1 MFIGEYNHNIDS
13 KGRVILPAKFR
24 DILGDCFYITKG
36 NDGCL
41 FVYTTEGWEK
51 LQEKLSKLPL
61 TNPNARRIVRYYTS
75 GAMECV
81 PDNNGRITLS
91 QTLREFAG
99 LEKEI
104 VSIGCNDRAE
114 IWSRKN
120 GKNTIP
126 TLLMKACLRIW
137 LNLDYKDLRK

>member
-1 MFIGEYNHNIDS
+1 MFMGEYNHNIDP

-24 DILGDCFYITKG
+24 EILGNCFYITKG

-41 FVYTTEGWEK
+41 FVYTAEGWEK
-51 LQEKLSKLPL
+51 LREKLSGLPL
-61 TNPNARRIVRYYTS
+61 TNPGARRIVRYYTS

-81 PDNNGRITLS
+81 PDNNGRITIPQS
-91 QTLREFAG
+91 LREFAG

-114 IWSRKN
+114 IWNKTRWEEYNSQPVDESLFADMAEF
-120 GKNTIP
+120 G
-126 TLLMKACLRIW
+126 L
-137 LNLDYKDLRK
+137 

>member
-41 FVYTTEGWEK
+41 FVYTTEGWE
-51 LQEKLSKLPL
+51 KLPL

-114 IWSRKN
+114 IWSREKWKEYN
-120 GKNTIP
+120 SDPVDESLFEDMAEFG
-126 TLLMKACLRIW
+126 L
-137 LNLDYKDLRK
+137 

>member
-61 TNPNARRIVRYYTS
+61 TNPANSLKVWDNVILPLLS
-75 GAMECV
+75 G
-81 PDNNGRITLS
+81 TH
-91 QTLREFAG
+91 
-99 LEKEI
+99 
-104 VSIGCNDRAE
+104 SIAPE
-114 IWSRKN
+114 V
-120 GKNTIP
+120 
-126 TLLMKACLRIW
+126 
-137 LNLDYKDLRK
+137 

>member
-1 MFIGEYNHNIDS
+1 M
-13 KGRVILPAKFR
+13 
-24 DILGDCFYITKG
+24 
-36 NDGCL
+36 
-41 FVYTTEGWEK
+41 FVYTAEGWGK

-114 IWSRKN
+114 IWSREKWKEYN
-120 GKNTIP
+120 SDPVDESLFEDMAEFG
-126 TLLMKACLRIW
+126 L
-137 LNLDYKDLRK
+137 

>member
-41 FVYTTEGWEK
+41 F
-51 LQEKLSKLPL
+51 
-61 TNPNARRIVRYYTS
+61 YYTS

-114 IWSRKN
+114 IWSREKWKEYN
-120 GKNTIP
+120 SDPVDESLFEDMAEFG
-126 TLLMKACLRIW
+126 L
-137 LNLDYKDLRK
+137 

>member
-1 MFIGEYNHNIDS
+1 MTD
-13 KGRVILPAKFR
+13 V
-24 DILGDCFYITKG
+24 
-36 NDGCL
+36 CL
-41 FVYTTEGWEK
+41 FTLLKGWGK

-114 IWSRKN
+114 IWSREKWKEYN
-120 GKNTIP
+120 SDPVDESLFEDMAEFG
-126 TLLMKACLRIW
+126 L
-137 LNLDYKDLRK
+137 

>member
-61 TNPNARRIVRYYTS
+61 TNTS

-114 IWSRKN
+114 IWSREKWKEYN
-120 GKNTIP
+120 SDPVDESLFEDMAEFG
-126 TLLMKACLRIW
+126 L
-137 LNLDYKDLRK
+137 

>member
-61 TNPNARRIVRYYTS
+61 TNPNARRIELKY
-75 GAMECV
+75 GA
-81 PDNNGRITLS
+81 G
-91 QTLREFAG
+91 
-99 LEKEI
+99 
-104 VSIGCNDRAE
+104 
-114 IWSRKN
+114 KN

>member
-1 MFIGEYNHNIDS
+1 MFTGEYNHNIDS

-41 FVYTTEGWEK
+41 FVYTAEGWGK

-114 IWSRKN
+114 IWSREKWKEYN
-120 GKNTIP
+120 SDPVDESLFEDMAEFG
-126 TLLMKACLRIW
+126 L
-137 LNLDYKDLRK
+137 

>member
-1 MFIGEYNHNIDS
+1 M
-13 KGRVILPAKFR
+13 
-24 DILGDCFYITKG
+24 
-36 NDGCL
+36 

-114 IWSRKN
+114 IWSREN

>member
-41 FVYTTEGWEK
+41 FVYTTEGW
-51 LQEKLSKLPL
+51 EKLSKLPL

-114 IWSRKN
+114 IWSREKWKEYN
-120 GKNTIP
+120 SDPVDESLFEDMAEFG
-126 TLLMKACLRIW
+126 L
-137 LNLDYKDLRK
+137 